1 MTLEPRP
8 SDFLTTALRWWWVL
22 ALAAILGGA
31 GGFVFERLQPPLYEA
46 SAAINGNLVFDSIGA
61 CVPTPAA
68 PPANAPTPTP
78 FSLTQYDEDMALAVI
93 QDSLIEAM
101 PQAAAL
107 AGMDQP
113 TFLQNA
119 VIERKHNL
127 WEVRFRHAN
136 AQTAQQVT
144 NAWLHL
150 GLQRL
155 EEKQASGRVRPYVA
169 FTLQEEA
176 SLPVA
181 PTYYRTNL
189 LVLSGTLIG
198 LLAGVLFLSFRSKG

>member
-8 SDFLTTALRWWWVL
+8 SDLLTAALRWWWVL
-22 ALAAILGGA
+22 VLAAILGGA

-46 SAAINGNLVFDSIGA
+46 RAAINGNLLFDSIGV
-61 CVPTPAA
+61 CVPTPA
-68 PPANAPTPTP
+68 PPPEGAPTPTP

-93 QDSLIEAM
+93 QDSLVEVM

-107 AGMDQP
+107 ANMDQP

-119 VIERKHNL
+119 IVERKHNL
-127 WEVRFRHAN
+127 WEVRFRHAD

-144 NAWLHL
+144 NAWLRL

-155 EEKQASGRVRPYVA
+155 EEKRASGRVRPYV
-169 FTLQEEA
+169 TYSLQEEA
-176 SLPVA
+176 ALPTT

-189 LVLSGTLIG
+189 LVLCGTLIG
-198 LLAGVLFLSFRSKG
+198 LLAGVVFLSARVKG